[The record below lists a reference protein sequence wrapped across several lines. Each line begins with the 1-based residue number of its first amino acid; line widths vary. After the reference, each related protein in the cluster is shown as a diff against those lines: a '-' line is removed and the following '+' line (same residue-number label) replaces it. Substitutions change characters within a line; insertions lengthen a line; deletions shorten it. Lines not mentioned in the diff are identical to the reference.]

1 MAAASGLSE
10 EVLERLASDP
20 MSCVERVARTAHIA
34 LSPASLG
41 NLKAGVAQYFS
52 SHINRY
58 HPALHGILLG
68 YRNPKLMASTG
79 SVLYDQPHIHVD
91 VTADFY
97 MFTPAKGSILCGVV
111 NKKNF
116 DRIVG
121 CLVHQTFNVSL
132 MGGMQSVTRA
142 DNKEGSKVKIEVTR
156 VNYGRDSLPF
166 IQGKLLAEEEGE
178 LVGYDSG
185 IEVKSEAGT
194 PTPTTPVA
202 EKRKREEEEEQVVES
217 IMKKPRLENEDLAPT
232 SKKGKKSKHVNL
244 KEETEAVREDIKQ
257 EPEVELS
264 SKKKKKKKDKESEK
278 KDDVEV
284 EIKQEP
290 ESSDIVV
297 KKKKKKKNKERES
310 DQIMSNPVEIKEES
324 GLEEEVTKIKKKSKK
339 NKS

>member
-97 MFTPAKGSILCGVV
+97 MFTPAKGSILCGIV

-202 EKRKREEEEEQVVES
+202 EKRKREEEEEQQMVES
-217 IMKKPRLENEDLAPT
+217 IMKKPRLENEDLTPT
-232 SKKGKKSKHVNL
+232 SKKGKKSKHVNV

-257 EPEVELS
+257 ESEVEPS
-264 SKKKKKKKDKESEK
+264 SKKKKKK

-324 GLEEEVTKIKKKSKK
+324 GLEEEATKIKKKSKK

>member
-1 MAAASGLSE
+1 
-10 EVLERLASDP
+10 

-68 YRNPKLMASTG
+68 DRNPKLMASTG

-97 MFTPAKGSILCGVV
+97 MFTPAKGSILCGIV

-132 MGGMQSVTRA
+132 MGGMQNLTRA
-142 DNKEGSKVKIEVTR
+142 DNKECSRVKIEVTR

-166 IQGKLLAEEEGE
+166 IQGKLIADEEGE
-178 LVGYDSG
+178 MVGYDSG

-194 PTPTTPVA
+194 PVPPVT
-202 EKRKREEEEEQVVES
+202 EKRKREEEEEDSCE
-217 IMKKPRLENEDLAPT
+217 KKLRLEN
-232 SKKGKKSKHVNL
+232 VNQQD
-244 KEETEAVREDIKQ
+244 ETA
-257 EPEVELS
+257 
-264 SKKKKKKKDKESEK
+264 
-278 KDDVEV
+278 
-284 EIKQEP
+284 
-290 ESSDIVV
+290 
-297 KKKKKKKNKERES
+297 
-310 DQIMSNPVEIKEES
+310 
-324 GLEEEVTKIKKKSKK
+324 KKSKK
-339 NKS
+339 RKHSGV

>member
-97 MFTPAKGSILCGVV
+97 MFTPAKGSILCGIV

-202 EKRKREEEEEQVVES
+202 EKRKREEEEVVVES
-217 IMKKPRLENEDLAPT
+217 SLKKPRLENENLTST
-232 SKKGKKSKHVNL
+232 SKKGKKSKHVNV

-257 EPEVELS
+257 ESEVEPS
-264 SKKKKKKKDKESEK
+264 SKKKKKK

-324 GLEEEVTKIKKKSKK
+324 GLEEEATKIKKKSKK

>member
-1 MAAASGLSE
+1 M
-10 EVLERLASDP
+10 
-20 MSCVERVARTAHIA
+20 C
-34 LSPASLG
+34 
-41 NLKAGVAQYFS
+41 
-52 SHINRY
+52 
-58 HPALHGILLG
+58 GI
-68 YRNPKLMASTG
+68 
-79 SVLYDQPHIHVD
+79 
-91 VTADFY
+91 
-97 MFTPAKGSILCGVV
+97 V

-166 IQGKLLAEEEGE
+166 IQGKLLVEEEGE

-202 EKRKREEEEEQVVES
+202 EKRKREEEEEVVES
-217 IMKKPRLENEDLAPT
+217 SMKKPRLENEDLTPT
-232 SKKGKKSKHVNL
+232 SKKGKKSKHVNV

-257 EPEVELS
+257 EPVAELS

-324 GLEEEVTKIKKKSKK
+324 GLEEEATKIKKKSKK

>member
-97 MFTPAKGSILCGVV
+97 MFTPAKGSILCGIV

-202 EKRKREEEEEQVVES
+202 EKRKREEEEEVVES
-217 IMKKPRLENEDLAPT
+217 SMKKPRLENEDLTPT
-232 SKKGKKSKHVNL
+232 SKKGKKSKHVNV

-257 EPEVELS
+257 EPVAELS

-310 DQIMSNPVEIKEES
+310 DQIMSNPGEIKEES
-324 GLEEEVTKIKKKSKK
+324 GLDEEATKIKKKSKK

>member
-97 MFTPAKGSILCGVV
+97 MFTPAKGSILCGIV

-202 EKRKREEEEEQVVES
+202 EKRKREEEEVVVES
-217 IMKKPRLENEDLAPT
+217 SLKKPRLENENLTST
-232 SKKGKKSKHVNL
+232 SKKGKKLKHVNV
-244 KEETEAVREDIKQ
+244 KEETEALREDIKQ

-278 KDDVEV
+278 KDHVEV

-324 GLEEEVTKIKKKSKK
+324 GLEEEATKIKKKSKK

>member
-1 MAAASGLSE
+1 MASAMAAASGLSE
-10 EVLERLASDP
+10 EVLERLAADP
-20 MSCVERVARTAHIA
+20 LSCVERVARTAHVA

-41 NLKAGVAQYFS
+41 NLKDGVAQHFA
-52 SHINRY
+52 SHTNRY

-68 YRNPKLMASTG
+68 YRNPKLTASTG
-79 SVLYDQPHIHVD
+79 SLLYDQPHVHVD

-97 MFTPAKGSILCGVV
+97 MFTPAKGSVLCGVV

-121 CLVHQTFNVSL
+121 CLVHQTFNVAL
-132 MGGMQSVTRA
+132 MGGVQTLTRA
-142 DNKEGSKVKIEVTR
+142 DNKEGSRVKIEVTR

-166 IQGKLLAEEEGE
+166 IQGKLLVEEEGE

-202 EKRKREEEEEQVVES
+202 EKRKREEEVEQVVES
-217 IMKKPRLENEDLAPT
+217 SMKKPRLENENLTST
-232 SKKGKKSKHVNL
+232 SKKGKKSKHVNV

-257 EPEVELS
+257 EPVAELS

-324 GLEEEVTKIKKKSKK
+324 GLEEEQRTGE
-339 NKS
+339 

>member
-97 MFTPAKGSILCGVV
+97 MFTPAKGSILCGIV

-166 IQGKLLAEEEGE
+166 IQGKLLVEEEGE

-217 IMKKPRLENEDLAPT
+217 SMKKPRLENEDLTPT
-232 SKKGKKSKHVNL
+232 SKKGKKSKHVNV

-324 GLEEEVTKIKKKSKK
+324 GLEEEATKIKKKSKK

>member
-10 EVLERLASDP
+10 EVLERLTSDP

-97 MFTPAKGSILCGVV
+97 MFTPAKGSILCGIV

-202 EKRKREEEEEQVVES
+202 EKRKREEEEVVVES
-217 IMKKPRLENEDLAPT
+217 SLKKPRLENENLTST
-232 SKKGKKSKHVNL
+232 SKKGKKSKHVNV

-324 GLEEEVTKIKKKSKK
+324 GLEEEATKIKKKSKK

>member
-97 MFTPAKGSILCGVV
+97 MFTPAKGSILCGIV

-166 IQGKLLAEEEGE
+166 IQGKLLVEEEGE

-202 EKRKREEEEEQVVES
+202 EKRKREEKEQVVES
-217 IMKKPRLENEDLAPT
+217 SLKKPRLENEDLTPT
-232 SKKGKKSKHVNL
+232 SKKGKKSKHVNV

-257 EPEVELS
+257 EPVAELS

-324 GLEEEVTKIKKKSKK
+324 GLEEEATKIKKKSKK